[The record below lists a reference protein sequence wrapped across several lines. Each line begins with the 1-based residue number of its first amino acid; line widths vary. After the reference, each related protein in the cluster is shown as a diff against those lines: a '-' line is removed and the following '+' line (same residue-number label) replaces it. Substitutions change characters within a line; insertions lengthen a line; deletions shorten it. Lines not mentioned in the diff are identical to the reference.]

1 MQSEGILQIVAK
13 KCASL
18 PKVEGPLDEAQRHH
32 IVQQV
37 MVNDVYLGGD
47 PPFIEDFGFGKGEK
61 GYVRMQMSMADHQN
75 DPLVAQYIG
84 SGQSRPYLLV
94 SNHTKNR
101 LFIAVKERLHSCPT
115 VYFYMLT

>member
-1 MQSEGILQIVAK
+1 MHKVSTKMQSEDILQIVTRT
-13 KCASL
+13 CASL
-18 PKVEGPLDEAQRHH
+18 PKVEGQLDEAQRHH

-47 PPFIEDFGFGKGEK
+47 PPFIEEFGFGKGER

-84 SGQSRPYLLV
+84 SGQLV
-94 SNHTKNR
+94 FICSFPTQKN
-101 LFIAVKERLHSCPT
+101 LDFFLPT
-115 VYFYMLT
+115 